1 MKTATLNNGIEMP
14 MIGFGVY
21 QVSDEETEK
30 AVLSALE
37 QGYCL
42 LDTAAIYGNEAG
54 VGRAIKASGIPREE
68 IFITTKLWIQRQDAF
83 NGTQKALDES
93 LRRLGLDYVDLYLMH
108 QPFGDV
114 HEEWRAM
121 ETALKAGKTRAI
133 GVSNFH
139 MDRLADLI
147 TCHDTVPAV
156 NQIETHPFYQ
166 REAELAFHKELGIL
180 QQSWGPLAEGKFD
193 IFHNPVL
200 SEIAAKH
207 GKSVAQVILRWL
219 NQRGIAVIPKSV
231 TPSRVQENIAIF
243 DFPLNDEQLAQISS
257 LEQGQSLFF
266 DHRSPERVKWLSEIN
281 AIAITEN

>member
-37 QGYCL
+37 QGYRL

-68 IFITTKLWIQRQDAF
+68 IFVTTKLWIQRQDAF

-139 MDRLADLI
+139 PDRVADLI

-166 REAELAFHKELGIL
+166 RESEVAFHKELGIL

>member
-37 QGYCL
+37 QGYRL

-83 NGTQKALDES
+83 NGTQNALDES
-93 LRRLGLDYVDLYLMH
+93 LKRLGLDYVDLYLMH

-166 REAELAFHKELGIL
+166 REAELAFHQELGIL
-180 QQSWGPLAEGKFD
+180 QQAWAPLAEGKFD

-207 GKSVAQVILRWL
+207 GKSVAQVVLRWL
-219 NQRGIAVIPKSV
+219 NQHGIAIIPKSV
-231 TPSRVQENIAIF
+231 KVERMRENRDILDFTLDAQDLAAIAT
-243 DFPLNDEQLAQISS
+243 LNRDEII
-257 LEQGQSLFF
+257 F
-266 DHRSPERVKWLSEIN
+266 DHRDPKMVQWLAQERG
-281 AIAITEN
+281 